1 MNKMVSVLIDAC
13 GWAALIDAGLNL
25 DVSMRDVLGKP
36 DYIVLDKVQ
45 EELDSLAQQR
55 RGLLLPL
62 LAKRGK
68 RMENP
73 EGIRHT
79 DLMLIELSRKNRWPV
94 LTVDRRLKERLIE
107 NGGSYIEVTSRRI
120 LRHVEN

>member
-1 MNKMVSVLIDAC
+1 MVSVLIDAC

-68 RMENP
+68 PMANP

>member
-1 MNKMVSVLIDAC
+1 MVSVLIDAC

-36 DYIVLDKVQ
+36 DYIVLDNVQ

>member
-1 MNKMVSVLIDAC
+1 MVSVLIDAC

-68 RMENP
+68 QMANP

-107 NGGSYIEVTSRRI
+107 NGGSYVEVTSRRI

>member
-1 MNKMVSVLIDAC
+1 MVSVLIDAC

-68 RMENP
+68 SMANP

-107 NGGSYIEVTSRRI
+107 NGGSYVEVTSRRI